1 MLGGAGALNADK
13 LSLDLQFATD
23 KTLTAR
29 KGPTPTFTRA
39 STATFVGSDGLIQSA
54 AVNAARFDHDPVT
67 LACKGLLIEEARTNN
82 LQRSEEFN
90 DAYWVKTRTTIT
102 TNATTAPDGTVSADK
117 VVDTA
122 TSGDHNT
129 SRSSIAVSPQQTLS
143 YSVFVKADE
152 RTQIQLRMQ
161 EGVNGVDCFFNLS
174 TLATTPSQ
182 FGTGSGSTGTI
193 FAYPNGWYRC
203 IITGRPSASTGTT
216 TNIVSFLASGGSVS
230 YTGDGTSGLFLWG
243 AQLEAGSFPTSYI
256 PTVASSVV
264 RSADVC
270 SITGS
275 AFTGMYNATEGT
287 VFADVITP
295 DVDQAGSI
303 YYMNTFAGVNANA
316 IFKLNSSVNAPGKR
330 WTYFSTNAA
339 GVPQAQITTTTDVAV
354 LRSKVASAYKV
365 NDFVFAHAGTI
376 IATVTSGTLPAPTQ
390 MGIGS
395 RVGSTIVL
403 NGHIAT
409 LRYYKKRL
417 ANAKLTSLTA

>member
-1 MLGGAGALNADK
+1 
-13 LSLDLQFATD
+13 
-23 KTLTAR
+23 
-29 KGPTPTFTRA
+29 
-39 STATFVGSDGLIQSA
+39 
-54 AVNAARFDHDPVT
+54 
-67 LACKGLLIEEARTNN
+67 
-82 LQRSEEFN
+82 
-90 DAYWVKTRTTIT
+90 
-102 TNATTAPDGTVSADK
+102 
-117 VVDTA
+117 
-122 TSGDHNT
+122 
-129 SRSSIAVSPQQTLS
+129 
-143 YSVFVKADE
+143 
-152 RTQIQLRMQ
+152 
-161 EGVNGVDCFFNLS
+161 
-174 TLATTPSQ
+174 
-182 FGTGSGSTGTI
+182 
-193 FAYPNGWYRC
+193 
-203 IITGRPSASTGTT
+203 
-216 TNIVSFLASGGSVS
+216 
-230 YTGDGTSGLFLWG
+230 
-243 AQLEAGSFPTSYI
+243 
-256 PTVASSVV
+256 
-264 RSADVC
+264 
-270 SITGS
+270 
-275 AFTGMYNATEGT
+275 MYNATEGT